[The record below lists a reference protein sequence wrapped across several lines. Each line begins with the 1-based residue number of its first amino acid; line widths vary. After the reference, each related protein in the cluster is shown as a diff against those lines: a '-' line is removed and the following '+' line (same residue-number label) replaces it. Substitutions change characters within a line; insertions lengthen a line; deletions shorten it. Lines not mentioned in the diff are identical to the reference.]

1 MAGTVSRQYRTQ
13 WFAMARKINIHPT
26 HPQERVLKQAVE
38 LLRDDA
44 LLIYPT
50 DSAYALCCRMN
61 ARDGQQRMHAV
72 RRDEPRHYLTLMC
85 QDLSSLASLARVE
98 NHAFRLLRQLTPG
111 PFTFILQ
118 ASKEIPRRMLDP
130 KRRTIGLRIPEHPVA
145 QGLIELLG
153 EPILSATLTD
163 PGLEVPLG
171 DPEDLFDR
179 YGHQVDLMLD
189 AGACG
194 TEPTTVIDLTGAEP
208 VLVRRGRGDVS
219 RLFPDDD

>member
-1 MAGTVSRQYRTQ
+1 
-13 WFAMARKINIHPT
+13 MARKISIHPT
-26 HPQERVLKQAVE
+26 HPQDRLIKQAAD

-50 DSAYALCCRMN
+50 DSAYGLCCRMN
-61 ARDGQQRMHAV
+61 ARDGQERMHRV

-85 QDLSSLASLARVE
+85 KDLSTLASLARVD
-98 NHAFRLLRQLTPG
+98 NQAFRMLRQLTPG

-130 KRRTIGLRIPEHPVA
+130 KRRTIGLRIPDHPVA
-145 QGLIELLG
+145 QGLIEHLG

-163 PGLEVPLG
+163 PGLEIPLA
-171 DPEDLFDR
+171 DPDDLFDR
-179 YGHQVDLMLD
+179 YGNQVDLMLD

-194 TEPTTVIDLTGAEP
+194 TEPTTVIDLSGEEP
-208 VLVRRGRGDVS
+208 LLVRRGRGDVS
-219 RLFPDDD
+219 KIFPDD

>member
-1 MAGTVSRQYRTQ
+1 
-13 WFAMARKINIHPT
+13 MARKINIHPT
-26 HPQERVLKQAVE
+26 HPQERLLKQAAD

-61 ARDGQQRMHAV
+61 AHEGQQRMHAV

-85 QDLSSLASLARVE
+85 KDLSSLASLARVE
-98 NHAFRLLRQLTPG
+98 NNAFRLLRQLTPG

-130 KRRTIGLRIPEHPVA
+130 KRRTIGLRIPGNPVA
-145 QGLIELLG
+145 QGLIEHLG
-153 EPILSATLTD
+153 EPMLSATLTD
-163 PGLEVPLG
+163 PGLDVPLA
-171 DPEDLFDR
+171 DPDDLYER

-194 TEPTTVIDLTGAEP
+194 TDPTTVIDLTGSEP

-219 RLFPDDD
+219 RIFPDAD